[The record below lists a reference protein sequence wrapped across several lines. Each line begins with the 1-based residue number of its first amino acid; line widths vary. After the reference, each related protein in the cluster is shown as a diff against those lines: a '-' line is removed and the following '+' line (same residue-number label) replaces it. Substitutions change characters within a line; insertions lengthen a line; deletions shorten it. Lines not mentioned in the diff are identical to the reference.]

1 MAAVKKHPGKRSIR
15 LADAI
20 PALLASALE
29 KQDDLIVTCEIN
41 PDTGRKT
48 LHVMTGKLISGCML
62 NKQKNPDRDIPGRR
76 GDDTVGKM
84 EVRPGLSGE
93 MTCCSPRGR

>member
-1 MAAVKKHPGKRSIR
+1 MAAAKKHPGKRSIR

-29 KQDDLIVTCEIN
+29 KQDDLIVTCETN

-62 NKQKNPDRDIPGRR
+62 NKLKTLIETYPEDGGTIRSGRW
-76 GDDTVGKM
+76 K
-84 EVRPGLSGE
+84 
-93 MTCCSPRGR
+93 